1 MWHEP
6 QVVIDTVKRRW
17 PLWVV
22 LIGLWISVVFC
33 LTASIRRNAG
43 VFTYA
48 LDDAYIHLAI
58 AKHFVQDGV
67 WGATRYGFSASTSSP
82 GWTLLLSG
90 VIALFGRPEV
100 WPLILNVLFATALL
114 VVVDRLLVPSLPN
127 PFPRFWALLFITLI
141 VPLPIL
147 IFSGMEHVL
156 HLLLIAT
163 VFGLLWRYE
172 ANPLESPRIT
182 RWLLVTAMLAT
193 LIRYETCF
201 LVGPLVLYY
210 AWRHDWRMTIGLAG
224 AVSIGPVIIGLV
236 QVSHG
241 WYFLPNSLLAKSA
254 QIELTGSG
262 LQALAQRVALQLT
275 RSAAPFVL
283 MLVVAG
289 WIIARQR
296 RRVHGGSWS
305 MGLALSFVAASVAQ
319 YILAQV
325 GLVVSL
331 RSLLNIVRLFANSDG
346 RLFPGPRAMVWHGPR
361 APEALGVGRTRRR
374 RCCRRRDLR
383 LSRHS
388 RA

>member
-1 MWHEP
+1 
-6 QVVIDTVKRRW
+6 
-17 PLWVV
+17 
-22 LIGLWISVVFC
+22 
-33 LTASIRRNAG
+33 
-43 VFTYA
+43 
-48 LDDAYIHLAI
+48 
-58 AKHFVQDGV
+58 VQDGV

-193 LIRYETCF
+193 LICYETCF

-241 WYFLPNSLLAKSA
+241 WYFLPNFTAGKECA
-254 QIELTGSG
+254 DRVDRQRLTGPG
-262 LQALAQRVALQLT
+262 PT
-275 RSAAPFVL
+275 RGFAVDSFGCAICAD
-283 MLVVAG
+283 AG
-289 WIIARQR
+289 R
-296 RRVHGGSWS
+296 RRLDHCAPATPSSWRLMVNGAGAQFRGGIRGAIHSGPS
-305 MGLALSFVAASVAQ
+305 RLGC
-319 YILAQV
+319 
-325 GLVVSL
+325 
-331 RSLLNIVRLFANSDG
+331 IVTK
-346 RLFPGPRAMVWHGPR
+346 P
-361 APEALGVGRTRRR
+361 T
-374 RCCRRRDLR
+374 
-383 LSRHS
+383 
-388 RA
+388 